1 MAFMNRIFE
10 MAQGI
15 PEGELKQRMY
25 CLVLRQLNSI
35 QKGVQAAH
43 SIVEYIDA
51 MDELDDNADALKHW
65 MDEDKTLIM
74 LDGGTCPDMKET
86 MRLFD
91 ENNIQ
96 FAAFHEEDLNGL
108 VTSIAVLASERVW
121 NRERY
126 PDYEGVVSGWNERS
140 CQSDYESHNM
150 EHLIGMGLTREEL
163 FLRSFLPNKH
173 LAM

>member
-1 MAFMNRIFE
+1 

-25 CLVLRQLNSI
+25 CLVLRQLNPI

-51 MDELDDNADALKHW
+51 MDELDDNAEALQHW
-65 MDEDKTLIM
+65 MDNDKTLIM
-74 LDGGTCPDMKET
+74 LDGGTYPDMEET

-126 PDYEGVVSGWNERS
+126 PDYEGVVSGWDDES
-140 CQSDYESHNM
+140 FQSDYKSHNRD
-150 EHLIGMGLTREEL
+150 HLIAMGLTDKEL
-163 FLRSFLPNKH
+163 FLRSFLPDKR
-173 LAM
+173 LAQSKS